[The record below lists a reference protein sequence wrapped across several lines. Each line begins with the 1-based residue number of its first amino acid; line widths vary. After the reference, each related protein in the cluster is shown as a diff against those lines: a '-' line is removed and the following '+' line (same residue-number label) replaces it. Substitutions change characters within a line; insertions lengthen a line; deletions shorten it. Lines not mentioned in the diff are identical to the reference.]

1 MKPTDPSVTGPSEKE
16 IGRRF
21 TKKARMALAEARQ
34 RAKEAPAPQETVE
47 VFVTRI
53 PGGTLYGWEIRQY
66 GGVVL
71 EKGPGSFTTSA
82 EAQADGRR
90 ALAGRFPATSDVR
103 LP

>member
-1 MKPTDPSVTGPSEKE
+1 MKPTDPSVTDPSEKE

-21 TKKARMALAEARQ
+21 TEKARMALAEARQ

-53 PGGTLYGWEIRQY
+53 PGGTLYGWEIRQF
-66 GGVVL
+66 GGVLL
-71 EKGPGSFTTSA
+71 ERAQGSFAPPS
-82 EAQADGRR
+82 EAQADGGR